1 MRGAG
6 SRIRRLHSG
15 DAIVCR
21 LIQVRHGKGTKWP
34 LEYSRK
40 KWFLGPP
47 KLPPEIVEWHEQ
59 VKQAEMDRIEA
70 TRPDVVP
77 PQPRIRG
84 SSHIAVTLPRVHALK
99 KKRGL
104 AARKEED
111 EEIAEEQ
118 EKKMEDKEEEDG
130 ECEEERRRKDEK
142 LMDELVDYYREC
154 AECGIVPEKSMGVK
168 MAFKDYAYLFLQ
180 AGEDRDIVRGKWGHA
195 HALSHGHRSN
205 RYLGNCLMIMY
216 NRCGYVHEAQKIF
229 DDIVWKNVF
238 TWTVLMK
245 GYADFGEFERSVALF
260 REMLARGE
268 PANEYTF
275 SCALTCLGALRMLE
289 QGRVVH
295 GIAREMSFSSRIT
308 AGNALISMY
317 GKCGSIP
324 DAKNV
329 FDSMQ
334 ERNVV
339 TWNALIA
346 AYAQNGLYREIEWL
360 LPAMEVDGVRPNKI
374 SFMGISL
381 AVPSFRDAFVSA
393 RQVHKRM
400 FDLGLDLVG
409 YTALVKMY
417 GRCGQVEDA
426 EVVFEGIPWKDVVAW
441 TAMVTSFAQNGFSD
455 RAFEYYRKMQLEG
468 RVPNKIT
475 LLGIVDACDSAHRC
489 REIRTRMER
498 APFQSDTSVKNAL
511 LSRFGRLGSI
521 DDARDA
527 FKSIGKRNLVS
538 WNAMIFALVQHQ
550 KFEEVLDAYRQL
562 QLDGEK
568 ADRISFIGVL
578 DGCAM
583 LEDLVEGKK
592 AHRHVLE
599 KGLSKDRMIRNALVN
614 MYGRCSS
621 VEKARQVFEKIEEKD
636 IVSWNALAS
645 AAARHQLHD
654 EVLELLREM
663 DLEGVKADSITF
675 IAVVGACGSLRA
687 VREGTEVHGRIYAA
701 GLLNDSEKSRK
712 LKTALVDMYGKCGN
726 VEAAKEVFSSIRGGD
741 DIPWTAMMAAS
752 VGNAVGTLRLLQE
765 MDLEGVKP
773 SSIAYAVL
781 LDAFTGPFALGD
793 GEKIHARINERWLHK
808 NALLSISLVNMYARC
823 GCLEEARKVFE
834 QQGDDLDSVV
844 LWNSMLAAFISQ
856 GHGYEALELSLRMD
870 LEGVRPS
877 ETTFVALLE
886 ACSLVTDRQ
895 RGDKLYR
902 RFRRSGFAPN
912 VIVDTALVNLHSISG
927 GSLEDIRTFFDK
939 MKVKTQVSWSSM
951 ISAYA
956 RRGLP
961 DEALELLG
969 SMIQLGLD
977 PDGVTFISLLS
988 GCSYGGLVDEACQ
1001 CFYSLEHDHGLKP
1014 GVEHQRIMVDVL
1026 GRAGWLDEAEKMA
1039 GMASDEKNIEGGT
1052 GAWTSLLSSCRNFG
1066 DSERGARAAAAAS
1079 QREPGRASSYL
1090 ILSSIY
1096 AEEAAARESA
1106 SFLAGNDPSSW
1117 GAACGEIT
1125 PVEDDEDELISIS
1138 KLARMGPRRPGKPD
1152 GLDA

>member
-1 MRGAG
+1 
-6 SRIRRLHSG
+6 
-15 DAIVCR
+15 
-21 LIQVRHGKGTKWP
+21 
-34 LEYSRK
+34 
-40 KWFLGPP
+40 
-47 KLPPEIVEWHEQ
+47 
-59 VKQAEMDRIEA
+59 
-70 TRPDVVP
+70 
-77 PQPRIRG
+77 
-84 SSHIAVTLPRVHALK
+84 
-99 KKRGL
+99 
-104 AARKEED
+104 
-111 EEIAEEQ
+111 
-118 EKKMEDKEEEDG
+118 
-130 ECEEERRRKDEK
+130 
-142 LMDELVDYYREC
+142 
-154 AECGIVPEKSMGVK
+154 
-168 MAFKDYAYLFLQ
+168 
-180 AGEDRDIVRGKWGHA
+180 RGKWGHA

-636 IVSWNALAS
+636 I
-645 AAARHQLHD
+645 
-654 EVLELLREM
+654 
-663 DLEGVKADSITF
+663 
-675 IAVVGACGSLRA
+675 
-687 VREGTEVHGRIYAA
+687 
-701 GLLNDSEKSRK
+701 
-712 LKTALVDMYGKCGN
+712 
-726 VEAAKEVFSSIRGGD
+726 
-741 DIPWTAMMAAS
+741 
-752 VGNAVGTLRLLQE
+752 
-765 MDLEGVKP
+765 
-773 SSIAYAVL
+773 
-781 LDAFTGPFALGD
+781 
-793 GEKIHARINERWLHK
+793 
-808 NALLSISLVNMYARC
+808 
-823 GCLEEARKVFE
+823 
-834 QQGDDLDSVV
+834 
-844 LWNSMLAAFISQ
+844 
-856 GHGYEALELSLRMD
+856 
-870 LEGVRPS
+870 
-877 ETTFVALLE
+877 
-886 ACSLVTDRQ
+886 
-895 RGDKLYR
+895 
-902 RFRRSGFAPN
+902 
-912 VIVDTALVNLHSISG
+912 
-927 GSLEDIRTFFDK
+927 
-939 MKVKTQVSWSSM
+939 TQVSWSSM

-1096 AEEAAARESA
+1096 A
-1106 SFLAGNDPSSW
+1106 
-1117 GAACGEIT
+1117 
-1125 PVEDDEDELISIS
+1125 
-1138 KLARMGPRRPGKPD
+1138 
-1152 GLDA
+1152 

>member
-1 MRGAG
+1 
-6 SRIRRLHSG
+6 
-15 DAIVCR
+15 
-21 LIQVRHGKGTKWP
+21 
-34 LEYSRK
+34 
-40 KWFLGPP
+40 
-47 KLPPEIVEWHEQ
+47 
-59 VKQAEMDRIEA
+59 
-70 TRPDVVP
+70 
-77 PQPRIRG
+77 
-84 SSHIAVTLPRVHALK
+84 
-99 KKRGL
+99 
-104 AARKEED
+104 
-111 EEIAEEQ
+111 
-118 EKKMEDKEEEDG
+118 
-130 ECEEERRRKDEK
+130 
-142 LMDELVDYYREC
+142 
-154 AECGIVPEKSMGVK
+154 
-168 MAFKDYAYLFLQ
+168 
-180 AGEDRDIVRGKWGHA
+180 
-195 HALSHGHRSN
+195 
-205 RYLGNCLMIMY
+205 
-216 NRCGYVHEAQKIF
+216 GYVHEAQKIF

-289 QGRVVH
+289 QGRVVD

-346 AYAQNGLYREIEWL
+346 AYAQNG
-360 LPAMEVDGVRPNKI
+360 
-374 SFMGISL
+374 
-381 AVPSFRDAFVSA
+381 
-393 RQVHKRM
+393 
-400 FDLGLDLVG
+400 
-409 YTALVKMY
+409 
-417 GRCGQVEDA
+417 
-426 EVVFEGIPWKDVVAW
+426 
-441 TAMVTSFAQNGFSD
+441 
-455 RAFEYYRKMQLEG
+455 
-468 RVPNKIT
+468 
-475 LLGIVDACDSAHRC
+475 
-489 REIRTRMER
+489 
-498 APFQSDTSVKNAL
+498 
-511 LSRFGRLGSI
+511 SI
-521 DDARDA
+521 DDARDV

-614 MYGRCSS
+614 MYGRCSR

-654 EVLELLREM
+654 E
-663 DLEGVKADSITF
+663 
-675 IAVVGACGSLRA
+675 
-687 VREGTEVHGRIYAA
+687 
-701 GLLNDSEKSRK
+701 
-712 LKTALVDMYGKCGN
+712 CGN
-726 VEAAKEVFSSIRGGD
+726 VEAAKEVFSSIRGRD
-741 DIPWTAMMAAS
+741 DIPWTAMMSAS
-752 VGNAVGTLRLLQE
+752 VGNTVETLRLLQE

-793 GEKIHARINERWLHK
+793 GERIHARISESWLHK

-823 GCLEEARKVFE
+823 GCLEQARKVFE
-834 QQGDDLDSVV
+834 QQGDDLD
-844 LWNSMLAAFISQ
+844 I
-856 GHGYEALELSLRMD
+856 
-870 LEGVRPS
+870 
-877 ETTFVALLE
+877 
-886 ACSLVTDRQ
+886 
-895 RGDKLYR
+895 
-902 RFRRSGFAPN
+902 
-912 VIVDTALVNLHSISG
+912 
-927 GSLEDIRTFFDK
+927 
-939 MKVKTQVSWSSM
+939 KTQVSWSSM

-956 RRGLP
+956 RRGLS

-988 GCSYGGLVDEACQ
+988 GCSYGGLVGEACQ

-1014 GVEHQRIMVDVL
+1014 GVEHHRIIVDVL

-1079 QREPGRASSYL
+1079 QREPGRPSSYL

-1096 AEEAAARESA
+1096 
-1106 SFLAGNDPSSW
+1106 
-1117 GAACGEIT
+1117 
-1125 PVEDDEDELISIS
+1125 
-1138 KLARMGPRRPGKPD
+1138 
-1152 GLDA
+1152 